1 MTNITD
7 IQWAYISG
15 LTDGEGCCSI
25 QKMRKALKNGKIYEN
40 YALNLRIAM
49 KNKQTIHFLKNTTSK
64 GRIYKDKRGLYIWYL
79 YGEEAAEVIEKII
92 ENSIEKKPQL
102 EKALEFIKLTDKEK
116 KREIYE
122 EMKHLK
128 RV

>member
-25 QKMRKALKNGKIYEN
+25 QKMRKALKNGKTYEN